1 MAMMLRLAKL
11 PEGKERELQ
20 SKTRKG
26 KRNYPI
32 IRNNCN
38 GAADMKKREK
48 TRSQSEIIKELAG
61 KYGLSL
67 AQTKQFINSFAE
79 VMANDL
85 KTYGT
90 VIIPHL
96 GKLKTRVRAAH
107 QGRNPRT
114 GSMVE
119 VKAKTVVIFKAKKEL
134 ISRLD
139 ARKSQ
144 AA

>member
-1 MAMMLRLAKL
+1 
-11 PEGKERELQ
+11 
-20 SKTRKG
+20 
-26 KRNYPI
+26 
-32 IRNNCN
+32 
-38 GAADMKKREK
+38 MKKREK

-67 AQTKQFINSFAE
+67 IQTKQFINSFAE

-107 QGRNPRT
+107 RGRNPRT

-119 VKAKTVVIFKAKKEL
+119 VKAKTVVTFKAKKEL

-139 ARKSQ
+139 ARQSQ